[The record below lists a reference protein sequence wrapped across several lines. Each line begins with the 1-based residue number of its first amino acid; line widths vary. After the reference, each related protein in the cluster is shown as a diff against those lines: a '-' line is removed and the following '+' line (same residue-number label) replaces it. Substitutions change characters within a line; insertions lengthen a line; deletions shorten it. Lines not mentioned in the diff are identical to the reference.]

1 MKYTLYIL
9 ITCASLLFA
18 SCDLLSPDEVE
29 NPNVEESAFSHSSG
43 AMAAWVN
50 GTNANFAVGVAKF
63 AELTGLLSD
72 DLFNNSSR
80 SSKTYDVL
88 DIQYTDVEVSTLS
101 THIGRMLQM
110 TEYGLTTLAKA
121 DANTTQAQLF
131 NLYYIRIYACL
142 LAAEN
147 FVALPVEARGEIL
160 DASQLAQKA
169 LDVASEAEQL
179 AQNNAQKALIALLK
193 ARATRL
199 LGDLSGA
206 ATLAQQ
212 SLSYDAEIAF
222 CTQFDGLNGFANS
235 LQEMVATDLFTILP
249 RLQQQKAKLPMDD
262 YFNQPICFAKSEEAY
277 LIMAEAQI
285 ANGEIAS
292 AQETINKLIDLVN
305 NRAANGKEQL
315 SITSVTT
322 TDVEQAG
329 NRSQL
334 LELLYLLRQELFFG
348 EGRRSSDL
356 GIRLPLSEVEFNEH
370 NGLPASYSKP
380 IIPDFL
386 KQIKAEVDKHED
398 INSLLVGSLFSD

>member
-1 MKYTLYIL
+1 MKYTLYIIMVWAGML
-9 ITCASLLFA
+9 FCSCELLTPA
-18 SCDLLSPDEVE
+18 EVE
-29 NPNVEESAFSHSSG
+29 NPNVEESAFAQSPG
-43 AMAAWVN
+43 AMSAWVN
-50 GTNANFAVGVAKF
+50 GTNANFAVALAKF

-110 TEYGLTTLAKA
+110 TEYGLNTLAKS
-121 DANTTQAQLF
+121 DESTTQAQLF
-131 NLYYIRIYACL
+131 NLYYIRTCACL

-147 FVALPVEARGEIL
+147 FIALPIEARGNVLE
-160 DASQLAQKA
+160 APQLAQEA
-169 LDVASEAEQL
+169 LSVASAAEQL
-179 AQNNAQKALIALLK
+179 AQDDSQRALVALLK

-199 LGDLSGA
+199 LGNLTDA
-206 ATLAQQ
+206 ATLARQ
-212 SLSYDAEIAF
+212 SLAYDAEMAF
-222 CTQFDGLNGFANS
+222 CAQFDGLNGFANS

-249 RLQQQKAKLPMDD
+249 RLQEQKAKLPMDN

-277 LIMAEAQI
+277 LIIAEAQI
-285 ANGEIAS
+285 ANGEISA
-292 AQETINKLIDLVN
+292 AQETISKVLDLVS
-305 NRAANGKEQL
+305 NRAVNGQAAL
-315 SITSVTT
+315 SITSVTA

-334 LELLYLLRQELFFG
+334 LELLYLLRQELFFA

-370 NGLPASYSKP
+370 NDLPLSYSKP

-386 KQIKAEVDKHED
+386 QQIKAEVDKHED
-398 INSLLVGSLFSD
+398 INSLLVETLISD